1 MEFNLDIDPN
11 VYVRYN
17 LYETTI
23 RFAPA
28 NLGSDRYDAGPEA
41 LITCFDLSAPR
52 TS

>member
-1 MEFNLDIDPN
+1 MEFNLDVDPN

-17 LYETTI
+17 LFETTI

-28 NLGSDRYDAGPEA
+28 NLGSDRYGPGRVG
-41 LITCFDLSAPR
+41 TGVDLPAPR

>member
-1 MEFNLDIDPN
+1 MEFNLDVDPN

-28 NLGSDRYDAGPEA
+28 NLGSDRYDESP
-41 LITCFDLSAPR
+41 SAPSCCCR
-52 TS
+52 KL

>member
-1 MEFNLDIDPN
+1 MEFNLDVDPN

-28 NLGSDRYDAGPEA
+28 NLGSDRYDAGP
-41 LITCFDLSAPR
+41 
-52 TS
+52 